1 MKLYIADASL
11 VIPSDARD
19 LPPASGVPSLP
30 ELTRTTPLNRRHQTE
45 QEVLA
50 EQRFRLVVEAAPN
63 AMVMVDR
70 AGEIV
75 MVNAQ
80 AERVFGYSRD
90 ELLGQLVEILVPD
103 RFRGHHPGLRQA
115 FFVDPRPRPMGAGRD
130 LYGLKK
136 DGSEFPIEIGLN
148 PIETDGGSMV
158 LSAIV
163 DITER
168 KAAEQALRDS
178 EQRFRSLAA
187 IVEFSDDAIISE
199 TLDGIITSW
208 NRAAERMFGYTAAEM
223 IGHSIL
229 SLAVPGHSD
238 DMLAILERI
247 KRREPLDH
255 HETMRRHKDGRTLYI
270 SLSVSPIYDAN
281 GQLIGASKIARDIT
295 AAKRADA
302 ALKESQSQL
311 EELHA
316 EFLHMSQ
323 LSAMGQMAAMVTHEL
338 NQPLTAI
345 SNYLEAA
352 NALIR
357 RGGELPLSRIS
368 SMIERA
374 VEQAVR
380 GGQIIQRMRGLASRS
395 DGEKR
400 MEPITVLVKEAVE
413 LALVGAKLQGIRITL
428 QDGSEGATVVVDK
441 VQIQQVLLNL
451 LRNAAE
457 AVANQEHRDIALLT
471 VARDGVVQ
479 ISVVDNGPGLP
490 EEVRAKLFQ
499 PFVST
504 KKTGMGVGLSIC
516 HSIIAAHDG
525 GLWAEPNPEGGTIFH
540 ISLPTTP
547 ADERV
552 EA

>member
-1 MKLYIADASL
+1 MKRYRANAMTTK
-11 VIPSDARD
+11 
-19 LPPASGVPSLP
+19 PA
-30 ELTRTTPLNRRHQTE
+30 NHRHQAE
-45 QEVLA
+45 QEVTA
-50 EQRFRLVVEAAPN
+50 ERRFRLVVEAAPS
-63 AMVMVDR
+63 AMVMVNQTG
-70 AGEIV
+70 AIV
-75 MVNAQ
+75 MVNAR
-80 AERVFGYSRD
+80 AEQVFGYLRD
-90 ELLGQLVEILVPD
+90 ELLGQPVEMLVPE

-115 FFVDPRPRPMGAGRD
+115 FCVDPRLRPMGAGRD

-136 DGSEFPIEIGLN
+136 DRSEFPIEIGLN
-148 PIETDGGSMV
+148 PIETEEGLMV

-187 IVEFSDDAIISE
+187 IVEFSDDAIISK
-199 TLDGIITSW
+199 TLDGIVTSW

-223 IGHSIL
+223 VGHSIL
-229 SLAVPGHSD
+229 RLAIPGHSD

-247 KRREPLDH
+247 KRREPVDH
-255 HETMRRHKDGRTLYI
+255 HETIRQHKNGTTLYI

-295 AAKRADA
+295 AAKQADA
-302 ALKESQSQL
+302 ALKESRSQL

-316 EFLHMSQ
+316 EFLHVSQ
-323 LSAMGQMAAMVTHEL
+323 LSAMGQMAAMVTHEI

-357 RGGELPLSRIS
+357 LGGEPPLSRIS
-368 SMIERA
+368 NVIERA
-374 VEQAVR
+374 AEQAIR
-380 GGQIIQRMRGLASRS
+380 AGQIIQRMRGLASRS

-400 MEPITVLVKEAVE
+400 VECVAPLVKETAE
-413 LALVGAKLQGIRITL
+413 LALVGTKLQGISITI
-428 QDGSEGATVVVDK
+428 QDSSGDATVVADK

-457 AVANQEHRDIALLT
+457 AVADQEHRDIALVVVT
-471 VARDGVVQ
+471 RDDIVQ
-479 ISVVDNGPGLP
+479 ISVIDNGPGLP
-490 EEVRAKLFQ
+490 EEVQAKLFQ
-499 PFVST
+499 PFIST

-525 GLWAEPNPEGGTIFH
+525 RLWAEPNPDGGTIFH
-540 ISLPTTP
+540 ISLPTTE
-547 ADERV
+547 ADRPV